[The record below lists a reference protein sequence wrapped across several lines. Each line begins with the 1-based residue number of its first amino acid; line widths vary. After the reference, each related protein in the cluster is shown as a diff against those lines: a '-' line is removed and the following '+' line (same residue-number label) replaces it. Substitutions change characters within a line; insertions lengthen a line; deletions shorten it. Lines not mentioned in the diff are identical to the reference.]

1 MFVIHLIVI
10 FNLIITKVHL
20 EYKNSELT
28 RVHLL
33 LMIGLKLLK
42 KVKIE
47 LALPPHKTP
56 TAIYGRNPKCSN

>member
-1 MFVIHLIVI
+1 MIHLIVI

-28 RVHLL
+28 RVYLL

-42 KVKIE
+42 KSK
-47 LALPPHKTP
+47 
-56 TAIYGRNPKCSN
+56 N